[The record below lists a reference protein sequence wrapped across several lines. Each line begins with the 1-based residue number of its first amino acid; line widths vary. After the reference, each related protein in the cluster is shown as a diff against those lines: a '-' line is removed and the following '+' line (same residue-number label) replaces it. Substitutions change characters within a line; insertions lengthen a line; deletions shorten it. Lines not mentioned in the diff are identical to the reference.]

1 MYRKIYQKLLKWKNE
16 ENGTVAILI
25 DGARRVGK
33 SYIAKEFAKKEYKT
47 YILIDFN
54 NIGNEVKD
62 VFNHYLSNL
71 DYFFTL
77 LQNYYQVR
85 LYKRESVIIF
95 DEVQLF
101 PRARAAIKYLVA
113 DGRYDYIETGSLMS
127 IKSNIRDIVIPSE
140 ERHIELNPL
149 DFEEFLLA
157 LGEENLINF
166 IREQFI
172 KQQPLALLHRK
183 ALDYFR
189 QYMLVG
195 GMPQAVN
202 EYVKTKDFDRVDT
215 IKRDILNLYR
225 NDIAKYAEN
234 YRRKVLS
241 IFDEIPT
248 QLQKHEKKFKLSS
261 IKKEARFRDYKDA
274 FFYLDDAMIVNTCF
288 NASEPSLGLRM
299 NLDRLTLKCY
309 MADTGLLISHTFDSE
324 AIIKESLYKKI
335 LFDKLEINKGMLVE
349 NIVAQMLKA
358 NGHKLFFYSNP
369 SNIDV
374 ASKMEIDFLLS
385 KSKITSRHNI
395 SAIEV
400 KSSNNYT
407 LTSLKKF
414 INKYNNQLDKAYV
427 IHQNDLKIENNIIYL
442 PIYMTMFL

>member
-1 MYRKIYQKLLKWKNE
+1 
-16 ENGTVAILI
+16 
-25 DGARRVGK
+25 
-33 SYIAKEFAKKEYKT
+33 
-47 YILIDFN
+47 
-54 NIGNEVKD
+54 
-62 VFNHYLSNL
+62 
-71 DYFFTL
+71 
-77 LQNYYQVR
+77 
-85 LYKRESVIIF
+85 
-95 DEVQLF
+95 
-101 PRARAAIKYLVA
+101 
-113 DGRYDYIETGSLMS
+113 
-127 IKSNIRDIVIPSE
+127 
-140 ERHIELNPL
+140 
-149 DFEEFLLA
+149 
-157 LGEENLINF
+157 
-166 IREQFI
+166 
-172 KQQPLALLHRK
+172 
-183 ALDYFR
+183 
-189 QYMLVG
+189 
-195 GMPQAVN
+195 
-202 EYVKTKDFDRVDT
+202 
-215 IKRDILNLYR
+215 
-225 NDIAKYAEN
+225 
-234 YRRKVLS
+234 
-241 IFDEIPT
+241 
-248 QLQKHEKKFKLSS
+248 
-261 IKKEARFRDYKDA
+261 
-274 FFYLDDAMIVNTCF
+274 MIVNTYF

-442 PIYMTMFL
+442 PFYMTMFL